1 MKLDPKAIVR
11 GGYDKVSF
19 AYRNGDATPSFD
31 YAARVEHACR
41 GLQPATRFLDLG
53 CGCGQPVSA
62 VLAKRG
68 RVTGVDLSPVQI
80 ERARAAIPNANF
92 VVGDMCEVHFPRGSF
107 DAVFAFYSIIH
118 VPVEKQ
124 LSLLRSV
131 RAWLRP
137 GGRLV
142 ATLGANAWTGTERDW
157 LGVSGATMYWSQA
170 DAATYRTWLAE
181 TGYVI
186 LEEEFVT
193 EGTGGHQLFI
203 AQALEMGARGGPA
216 AG

>member
-1 MKLDPKAIVR
+1 MQLDPKAIVR

-19 AYRNGDATPSFD
+19 AYRNGDATPSFN
-31 YAARVEHACR
+31 YAARVEQACR
-41 GLQPATRFLDLG
+41 GLMPATNFLDLG

-62 VLAKRG
+62 ILAKLG
-68 RVTGVDLSPVQI
+68 QVTGVDLSPVQI

-92 VVGDMCEVHFPRGSF
+92 VVGDMCEVDFPRGSF

-124 LSLLRSV
+124 LGLLRSV
-131 RAWLRP
+131 RVWLRP

-142 ATLGANAWTGTERDW
+142 ATLGAKAWTGTERDW
-157 LGVSGATMYWSQA
+157 LGVCGATMYWSQA
-170 DAATYRTWLAE
+170 DAATYRTWFAE
-181 TGYVI
+181 TGYLI
-186 LEEEFVT
+186 LEEEFVA

-203 AQALEMGARGGPA
+203 AQAMEMACSSNG
-216 AG
+216 